1 MFDQLNTP
9 PRTIS
14 SMTIGIIGLG
24 SLGTALLESFLFVL
38 ENNKRESPQENSSN
52 SIEFST
58 SFRLIAYTSKP
69 EIHKKKLSE
78 FIHQDFSNVEFRQ
91 IESFENNTLP
101 HWLFLTV
108 PDNTIPEIVAKLNE
122 HQHADWS
129 ESSVIHCSGAHSS
142 NILQSISDLGGNVAS
157 LHPIQTF
164 PERTNHSANKNP
176 KNRLEGIP
184 CSVEGDPQLVDS
196 LIEFFSSELL
206 AKPFKVTPEQ
216 KAALHLAAVFASNSV
231 VALLSSAIEIL
242 QNAGLEDGLSRLK
255 PLYETTFENVLHLGE
270 NALSGPVKRGDLSTL
285 LIHLEQLKE
294 QPVLRYRYARSGLMI
309 HSLLPKET
317 QQMEVYR
324 SIRELF
330 LNVLSEEQGAGK

>member
-1 MFDQLNTP
+1 MFNQFHTP
-9 PRTIS
+9 PRAIS

-24 SLGTALLESFLFVL
+24 SLGSALLESFLFVL
-38 ENNKRESPQENSSN
+38 EKNRRKSPQENSSN
-52 SIEFST
+52 SFEFST

-78 FIHQDFSNVEFRQ
+78 FIHQDYPNVEFRQ
-91 IESFENNTLP
+91 IESIENDTLP
-101 HWLFLTV
+101 EWLFLTV
-108 PDNTIPEIVAKLNE
+108 PDNTIPEIVAKLNPR
-122 HQHADWS
+122 QHTEWS
-129 ESSVIHCSGAHSS
+129 ESSVIHCSGALSS
-142 NILQSISDLGGNVAS
+142 HTLQSISDLGGKVAS

-164 PERTNHSANKNP
+164 PGTTIHPTMKNP
-176 KNRLEGIP
+176 TNRFEGTP

-216 KAALHLAAVFASNSV
+216 KAALHLAAVFASNSLV
-231 VALLSSAIEIL
+231 PLLSSAKEIL
-242 QNAGLEDGLSRLK
+242 QKAGLEDGLSRLK
-255 PLYETTFENVLHLGE
+255 PLFETTFENVFHLGE

-285 LIHLEQLKE
+285 LIHMEQLQE

-330 LNVLSEEQGAGK
+330 LKILSEEQES